1 MATGA
6 NADMTK
12 ALRDA
17 FEEAE
22 TLPEVEQDRL
32 AAAIR
37 EEIATERRWE
47 ATLAASQDALA
58 KLADEALAEHHAGRT
73 LPLDPDKQ

>member
-1 MATGA
+1 MATRP

-17 FEEAE
+17 FGEAE
-22 TLPEVEQDRL
+22 KLPEVEQDQL

-37 EEIATERRWE
+37 EEITTERRWE
-47 ATLAASQDALA
+47 ASLAASQDALV

-73 LPLDPDKQ
+73 LRLDPDKQ